1 MGREKRNLPAAVA
14 GGPKERHKRAQRSQY
29 DHTAPVPSGF
39 VAKPAIPKT
48 TKHHSY
54 FEFVENKDKKKKL
67 EFQITTKKTPPP
79 GFEFVP
85 AGNPQLT
92 QACKELSREKDAM
105 VFIVSLKNAKE
116 PSTANILAHQVHRV
130 GHHVREIIVE
140 EARASIGQARDYVLP
155 VLRDA
160 PEPIPESQDEYD
172 AQVDAALRDL
182 FPRIPNTDRQM
193 IIEHAF
199 RRDPTGKGERE
210 KVGLSD
216 DLTLAR
222 RVQLAVLAHIRHTHT
237 RYDTLLRETSWQ
249 NARKVVETLCLDT
262 LVKWRG
268 DEESGR
274 DQLDEILR
282 EVVVISDSDGDES
295 GNESDSSIEEVV
307 YHPANLIPG
316 RPMANTSIQAGP
328 GHHQSP
334 RLALTAKAPVTP
346 KPRGKVKKSKRKT
359 SVEKKGQR
367 GFKRYQAWQNAID
380 RNRNV
385 EDAAPQSSP
394 MPPTPQYTQC
404 PPPTNLVPAGDGLP
418 PASQLRLISG
428 GAGPTP
434 YENGYV
440 GKPQY
445 LTNGHFE
452 GTGPQVARKVKSPFY
467 EGPPTSHA
475 PVPRANGRLQ
485 DMLVQSIEPASP
497 STMKPSFVRAIPPR
511 GQGFGNEPPTTTSMQ
526 HPVIST
532 TSRGIDTRG
541 EPMQISWPTAGE
553 PKAFGDRPYQFCGPD
568 PHRGAGIPTAP
579 LHRYDTG
586 SHGPPDVPSRRYRSP
601 DIPLRRYNTRSSV
614 MQNPARILVSRGPY
628 DEVQRPGDRDTPIV
642 MEDRGGF
649 YERVP
654 VRSAVDLPASTRD
667 ERVPEHWRPAPEPYR
682 ILEGHQTLPWQEG
695 PRLLQGSRSQA
706 GVGMVPINQVSLED
720 RQHPVLTEPRTV
732 PYHASAS
739 SRVHNGVLGYSE
751 PEPRVVRYNPPGPEP
766 RPIMNEPTAPRY
778 EPFREI
784 RHDERVPGPF
794 QQREPMHRY
803 YREEIPA
810 TEDRRRPPVL
820 HPRRPE
826 DVIVL
831 E

>member
-105 VFIVSLKNAKE
+105 IFIVS
-116 PSTANILAHQVHRV
+116 VHRI

-140 EARASIGQARDYVLP
+140 EARTSIGQARDYVLP

-199 RRDPTGKGERE
+199 RRDPTGNGEKE
-210 KVGLSD
+210 KVGLSED
-216 DLTLAR
+216 ITLAR

-237 RYDTLLRETSWQ
+237 RYDTLLKETSWQ

-307 YHPANLIPG
+307 YQPANLNPS
-316 RPMANTSIQAGP
+316 RLTHNTSIQAGP

-334 RLALTAKAPVTP
+334 RLVLTAKAPVTP
-346 KPRGKVKKSKRKT
+346 KSRGKVKKSKRKT
-359 SVEKKGQR
+359 SAEKKGQR
-367 GFKRYQAWQNAID
+367 GFKRYQAAWQNAID

-385 EDAAPQSSP
+385 DDAVPQSSP
-394 MPPTPQYTQC
+394 TPPIPQYTQC
-404 PPPTNLVPAGDGLP
+404 PLPTNLAPTGDALP

-428 GAGPTP
+428 GAGPAP
-434 YENGYV
+434 CENGYV

-445 LTNGHFE
+445 FANGQFE
-452 GTGPQVARKVKSPFY
+452 STGPQVARKVKSPFY
-467 EGPPTSHA
+467 EGPPTLHA
-475 PVPRANGRLQ
+475 PLPRVNDRLQ

-511 GQGFGNEPPTTTSMQ
+511 GQGFGNEPPMSTSIH

-532 TSRGIDTRG
+532 MSRGIDTRG
-541 EPMQISWPTAGE
+541 EPMQTSWPTAGE
-553 PKAFGDRPYQFCGPD
+553 PKTFGDRPYQFSGPD
-568 PHRGAGIPTAP
+568 PHRGAGISTAP
-579 LHRYDTG
+579 LDRHDTRLRG
-586 SHGPPDVPSRRYRSP
+586 SPEVPVRRH
-601 DIPLRRYNTRSSV
+601 YNTRSSG
-614 MQNPARILVSRGPY
+614 MQNPARILVSRRPY
-628 DEVQRPGDRDTPIV
+628 DEVQRPGGRDTPIV

-654 VRSAVDLPASTRD
+654 VRSAVDLPASIRE
-667 ERVPEHWRPAPEPYR
+667 ERAPEHWRPAPGPYR
-682 ILEGHQTLPWQEG
+682 NPEGHQTLPWQEG
-695 PRLLQGSRSQA
+695 PRLLQGSRSHA
-706 GVGMVPINQVSLED
+706 GVEVVPINQVSLEE
-720 RQHPVLTEPRTV
+720 RQYPVLTEPRTV

-739 SRVHNGVLGYSE
+739 SRAHNGVLKYSE
-751 PEPRVVRYNPPGPEP
+751 PEPRVIRYNPPSTEP
-766 RPIMNEPTAPRY
+766 RPIMNEPIAPRY
-778 EPFREI
+778 EPYREI
-784 RHDERVPGPF
+784 RHDERGPGAF

-803 YREEIPA
+803 YREELPV
-810 TEDRRRPPVL
+810 TEDRRRPPTL
-820 HPRRPE
+820 HPRRLE
-826 DVIVL
+826 DVVVL